1 MVFVLVSVNYSF
13 LFYEWINEVLC
24 VSIWLL
30 ILWFNIQFLLSS
42 WDKTYVTCNNG
53 KFFPRDPMLCI
64 GAMPAGII
72 RKCCV
77 NLILE
82 DGCCGT
88 CRNICIISLFLWP
101 IFALYG
107 LQKPVSNF
115 SWLRRKFLMHCFVKS
130 LEKNQLSP
138 EESHV

>member
-1 MVFVLVSVNYSF
+1 M
-13 LFYEWINEVLC
+13 LC

-42 WDKTYVTCNNG
+42 WDKTYVTFNNG

-82 DGCCGT
+82 NGCCGT

-101 IFALYG
+101 VFALYG

-115 SWLRRKFLMHCFVKS
+115 PWLRRKFLMHCFVKS
-130 LEKNQLSP
+130 LEKISCLPKRAMSNEIFLIYRSAS
-138 EESHV
+138 ERL